1 MSTLRP
7 QVLNIYK
14 ELLYLGKSY
23 PLGYNYFRTRCHKA
37 FSKGAGLTKE
47 EDIKNAIAR
56 AEFVKKEI
64 EALYYL
70 KKYRAM
76 KERYG

>member
-1 MSTLRP
+1 MSTLRY

-47 EDIKNAIAR
+47 EDIKMAIAR
-56 AEFVKKEI
+56 AEFVKREI
-64 EALYYL
+64 EAL
-70 KKYRAM
+70 
-76 KERYG
+76 

>member
-1 MSTLRP
+1 MTTLRH

-14 ELLYLGKSY
+14 ELLYLGKTY
-23 PLGYNYFRTRCHKA
+23 PLGYTYFRTRCHKA
-37 FSKGAGLTKE
+37 FSKNAGLTE
-47 EDIKNAIAR
+47 EKDVKMAIAR

-76 KERYG
+76 RERYG

>member
-1 MSTLRP
+1 MSILRS
-7 QVLNIYK
+7 QVLNVYK
-14 ELLYLGKSY
+14 ELLYLGKGY

-37 FSKGAGLTKE
+37 FSKSAGLTKE

-56 AEFVKKEI
+56 AEYVKKEI